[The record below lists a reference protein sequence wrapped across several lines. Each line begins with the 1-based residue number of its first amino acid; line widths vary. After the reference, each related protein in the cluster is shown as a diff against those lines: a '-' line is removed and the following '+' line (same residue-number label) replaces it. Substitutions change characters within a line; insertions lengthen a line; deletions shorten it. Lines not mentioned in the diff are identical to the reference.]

1 MLGKCFC
8 IIVAISIL
16 AGAITGNLPLLANAA
31 LDGAARAV
39 EVVLSLAG
47 MTALWCGIMRVLE
60 DVGVVRFLSRLLAP
74 LLRAVFPTAFKS
86 GVGREEITASVSAN
100 LLGIGNAATP
110 FALKAMEKMEMK
122 NPHPGVA
129 TDDMVTL
136 AVLGAASPSLL
147 PTTMLVL
154 RRAAGSLSPY
164 KIILPVWICSFLT
177 AAFSVLLS
185 RLWSR
190 AGRAK

>member
-8 IIVAISIL
+8 IIVAISL
-16 AGAITGNLPLLANAA
+16 LSGAITGNLPLLANAA

-39 EVVLSLAG
+39 EVVLSLMG

-60 DVGVVRFLSRLLAP
+60 DIGVVRFLSRLLAP
-74 LLRAVFPTAFKS
+74 LLRLVFPGAWKS

-110 FALKAMEKMEMK
+110 FALKAMEKMEAE

-147 PTTMLVL
+147 PTTMIVL

-164 KIILPVWICSFLT
+164 KIILPVWICSLLT
-177 AAFSVLLS
+177 AFFSVLLS
-185 RLWSR
+185 HLWSR
-190 AGRAK
+190 TGKAR

>member
-8 IIVAISIL
+8 IIVTISVISGTL
-16 AGAITGNLPLLANAA
+16 TGNLPLLANAA
-31 LDGAARAV
+31 LDGAARGV

-60 DVGVVRFLSRLLAP
+60 DIGAVRLLSRLLAP
-74 LLRAVFPTAFKS
+74 LLRAVFPTAFKH
-86 GVGREEITASVSAN
+86 GIAREEITASVSAN
-100 LLGIGNAATP
+100 LLGISNAATP
-110 FALKAMEKMEMK
+110 FALKAMEKMEAE

-136 AVLGAASPSLL
+136 AVLGAASPSLI
-147 PTTMLVL
+147 PTTMIAL

-164 KIILPVWICSFLT
+164 QIILPVWICSLLT
-177 AAFSVLLS
+177 ALFSVLFS
-185 RLWSR
+185 RLWSL
-190 AGRAK
+190 AGKAK